1 MAKIFNFLD
10 DEGSKD
16 MAKLHDD
23 IYRMCRDMYSPVD
36 NSLTRA
42 CISTNV
48 HPKGFEPKAMDK
60 YTSFYFVTGVE
71 LAGENSLRLFF
82 NNFDELALYDSL
94 KGAID
99 EYAEILVAKG
109 YLRYSGEVL
118 PNDYDYDSDD
128 VMNWY
133 NSTDRKFS
141 TTVRIYEIKFN
152 LRLYEEVIRG
162 TKLEQWFDYIIRE
175 DDTRF
180 YMCNKFLAKAAHL
193 IPYEDAF
200 YQDPSEPSYQDPS
213 EPDSTVLTKDDWN
226 TILDVARAM
235 YSQGAQSGMQYSDFE
250 VCFGILLEIL
260 FALDGS
266 FSTNMVNMIVDG
278 VNPNYGE
285 DSKLK
290 YISRISD
297 TNTVRM
303 EEFDRRTFN
312 VPNEDG
318 SSDIVT
324 FDKNL
329 YDAMKNF
336 RKNKQ

>member
-1 MAKIFNFLD
+1 MAKNFNFLD
-10 DEGSKD
+10 DDGSKD
-16 MAKLHDD
+16 MIRLHDD
-23 IYRMCRDMYSPVD
+23 IYRMCRDMYNSVN

-48 HPKGFEPKAMDK
+48 HPKGFEPKVTDK
-60 YTSFYFVTGVE
+60 YQSFYFVIGTE
-71 LAGENSLRLFF
+71 WAGENSLRLFF
-82 NNFDELALYDSL
+82 NNFDEIAFYDSL

-99 EYAEILVAKG
+99 EYAQILVAND
-109 YLRYSGEVL
+109 YLRYSGEDVF
-118 PNDYDYDSDD
+118 DDGSYDSAD

-133 NSTDRKFS
+133 DSTDHES
-141 TTVRIYEIKFN
+141 SATIRIYAINFN

-180 YMCNKFLAKAAHL
+180 YMCNKFLTKAAHL
-193 IPYEDAF
+193 IQYEDAF
-200 YQDPSEPSYQDPS
+200 YQNPDEPFYQDPS

-260 FALDGS
+260 FGIDGS
-266 FSTNMVNMIVDG
+266 FDSKIVDMTVDG

-285 DSKLK
+285 DSNLM
-290 YISRISD
+290 YISHISD

-303 EEFDRRTFN
+303 DEFDHRSFN
-312 VPNEDG
+312 VLREDG

-329 YDAMKNF
+329 YNAMKNF
-336 RKNKQ
+336 HRNKQ

>member
-1 MAKIFNFLD
+1 MAKNFNFLD

-42 CISTNV
+42 CISTKV
-48 HPKGFEPKAMDK
+48 HPQGFEPKATDK
-60 YTSFYFVTGVE
+60 YGSFYFVTGVE
-71 LAGENSLRLFF
+71 WAGENSLRLFF
-82 NNFDELALYDSL
+82 NNYDELALYDSL

-99 EYAEILVAKG
+99 EYAEILVAKD
-109 YLRYSGEVL
+109 YRRYSGEVVF
-118 PNDYDYDSDD
+118 DDGSYDSAD

-133 NSTDRKFS
+133 NSTDRKS
-141 TTVRIYEIKFN
+141 SVTIRIYEIKFN

-162 TKLEQWFDYIIRE
+162 TKIEQWFDYIIRE
-175 DDTRF
+175 NDTRF
-180 YMCNKFLAKAAHL
+180 YMCNRFLAKAAHL
-193 IPYEDAF
+193 IQYEDAF
-200 YQDPSEPSYQDPS
+200 YQNPDEPFYQDPN
-213 EPDSTVLTKDDWN
+213 EPDSTVLTKNDWN
-226 TILDVARAM
+226 TVLDVARAM

-260 FALDGS
+260 FAIDGS
-266 FSTNMVNMIVDG
+266 FSTNMVNMTVDG

-297 TNTVRM
+297 TNTVQM
-303 EEFDRRTFN
+303 NEFDRRSFN
-312 VPNEDG
+312 VINEDG

-324 FDKNL
+324 FDKKL
-329 YDAMKNF
+329 YTAMKNF
-336 RKNKQ
+336 RKDKQ